1 MPPSEREYSSEL
13 KIISSIY
20 RTQNLQIKTRLM
32 YSYLNLDRRCILLV
46 INIFQSFDLSQIN
59 SIPNNFPVKPEF
71 QRKHTHI
78 VIDIKLLKFI
88 LLQMNLQDQR

>member
-1 MPPSEREYSSEL
+1 
-13 KIISSIY
+13 
-20 RTQNLQIKTRLM
+20 M

-59 SIPNNFPVKPEF
+59 LIPNNFPVKPEF
-71 QRKHTHI
+71 QRKHTNI